1 MLKKIVFMGTPFFAV
16 PILKSLYQNGYSVS
30 VVYTQPP
37 QKSQRGQKIN
47 KSPIQ
52 GISET
57 LKIEYRTPISLK
69 NNKEEY
75 NYLKEL
81 DADIAIVVAYG
92 QIIPKEYLSLVKKG
106 FINIHAS
113 LLPKWRGAAPIQR
126 SIMSLEKET
135 GVSIMKIAEQLDT
148 GAICNSY
155 KIDIT
160 ADDNSETITEKL
172 SALASEK
179 ILDNIDQ
186 ILEDKIEFKEQN
198 HNESTYAAKIEKT
211 EGKIEWS
218 KTAES
223 IIGKINGLYPN
234 PGAFFIYKGER
245 YKILKANLALGS
257 GEIGEVLD
265 NYLEVSCGNKK
276 SIKILEIQR
285 QGKKPQNIG
294 EFMLGSQIKKG
305 SNLNNA

>member
-16 PILKSLYQNGYSVS
+16 PILKSLYQNGYPVS
-30 VVYTQPP
+30 LVYTQPP

-52 GISET
+52 WISQT
-57 LKIEYRTPISLK
+57 LNIECRTPETLK

-75 NYLKEL
+75 KYLKNFEP
-81 DADIAIVVAYG
+81 DIAIVVAYG
-92 QIIPKEYLSLVKKG
+92 QIIPKEFLNLSKKG

-126 SIMSLEKET
+126 SIMNLEKET
-135 GVSIMKIAEQLDT
+135 GFSIMKIGEKLDT
-148 GAICNSY
+148 GPICNSY
-155 KIDIT
+155 KLNIE
-160 ADDNSETITEKL
+160 ADDNSETIGEKL

-179 ILDNIDQ
+179 ILDNIDK

-198 HNESTYAAKIEKT
+198 HNEATYASKIEKT
-211 EGKIEWS
+211 ESQINWRE
-218 KTAES
+218 TAES
-223 IIGKINGLYPN
+223 IIGKINGLCPS
-234 PGAFFIYKGER
+234 PGAFFIYNGER
-245 YKILKANLALGS
+245 YKILKASLALSSGS
-257 GEIGEVLD
+257 VGEVLD
-265 NYLEVSCGNKK
+265 NYLEIGCGNKK

-285 QGKKPQNIG
+285 QGKRPQNIG

>member
-1 MLKKIVFMGTPFFAV
+1 MGTPLFAV

-37 QKSQRGQKIN
+37 QKSQRGQMIN

-57 LKIEYRTPISLK
+57 LKIEYRTPSSLK
-69 NNKEEY
+69 DNKEEY

-92 QIIPKEYLSLVKKG
+92 KIIPKEYLSLVKKG

-126 SIMSLEKET
+126 SIMNLEKET
-135 GVSIMKIAEQLDT
+135 GVSIMKIGEKLDT
-148 GAICNSY
+148 GPVCNSY
-155 KIDIT
+155 KIDIVSG
-160 ADDNSETITEKL
+160 DNSKTIAEKL
-172 SALASEK
+172 SALAAEK
-179 ILDNIDQ
+179 ILDNIDD
-186 ILEDKIEFKEQN
+186 ILDDKIEFKEQN
-198 HNESTYAAKIEKT
+198 HNEASYAAKIEKT
-211 EGKIEWS
+211 EGKIDWS
-218 KTAES
+218 AAAEV
-223 IIGKINGLYPN
+223 IIGKINGLYLS
-234 PGAFFIYKGER
+234 PGAFFTYNRER
-245 YKILKANLALGS
+245 YKILKASLALGS

-265 NYLEVSCGNKK
+265 DYLEISCGNKK
-276 SIKILEIQR
+276 SIKVLEIQR
-285 QGKKPQNIG
+285 QGKRPQNIG

>member
-1 MLKKIVFMGTPFFAV
+1 VLKKIIFMGTPLFAV

-57 LKIEYRTPISLK
+57 LKIEYRTPTSLK

-75 NYLKEL
+75 KYLKEL

-126 SIMSLEKET
+126 SIMNLEKET
-135 GVSIMKIAEQLDT
+135 GISIMRIGEKLDT
-148 GAICNSY
+148 GPICNSY
-155 KIDIT
+155 KIDIK
-160 ADDNSETITEKL
+160 DEDSSETISEKL
-172 SALASEK
+172 SALAAEK
-179 ILDNIDQ
+179 ILDNIDE
-186 ILEDKIEFKEQN
+186 ILEGKMEFKEQN
-198 HNESTYAAKIEKT
+198 HNEASYAAKIEKT
-211 EGKIEWS
+211 EGQIEWGE
-218 KTAES
+218 TAEN
-223 IIGKINGLYPN
+223 IIGKINGLYPS
-234 PGAFFIYKGER
+234 PGAFFNYNGER
-245 YKILKANLALGS
+245 YKILKASLALGS
-257 GEIGEVLD
+257 GKIGEVLD
-265 NYLEVSCGNKK
+265 NYLEISCGNKK
-276 SIKILEIQR
+276 SIKVLAIQR
-285 QGKKPQNIG
+285 QGKRPQNIG

-305 SNLNNA
+305 SKLSNA

>member
-1 MLKKIVFMGTPFFAV
+1 MLKKIIFMGTPFFAV

-37 QKSQRGQKIN
+37 QKSKRGQKIN

-57 LKIEYRTPISLK
+57 LKIEYRTPSSLK

-92 QIIPKEYLSLVKKG
+92 QIIPKEYLGLVKKG

-126 SIMSLEKET
+126 SIMNLEKET
-135 GVSIMKIAEQLDT
+135 GVSIMKIGEKLDT
-148 GAICNSY
+148 GPVCNSY
-155 KIDIT
+155 KVDIET
-160 ADDNSETITEKL
+160 DDNSEILGEKL
-172 SALASEK
+172 SALAAEK
-179 ILDNIDQ
+179 ILDNIDE
-186 ILEDKIEFKEQN
+186 ILEDKQKFKDQN
-198 HNESTYAAKIEKT
+198 HNEATYAPKIEKT
-211 EGKIEWS
+211 EGQINWS
-218 KTAES
+218 EAAES
-223 IIGKINGLYPN
+223 IIGKINGLYPS
-234 PGAFFIYKGER
+234 PGAFFIYNGER
-245 YKILKANLALGS
+245 YKILKACLSLGS
-257 GEIGEVLD
+257 GEAGEVLD
-265 NYLEVSCGNKK
+265 NYLEISCGNKK
-276 SIKILEIQR
+276 SIKVLEIQR
-285 QGKKPQNIG
+285 QGKRTQNVG

-305 SNLNNA
+305 SNLNNV